1 MSGRRAAADQAH
13 AKDFSADLEG
23 MAQKIFELSQSPILM
38 RPPVE
43 RWNEELAAIAEQGWV
58 VTQIF
63 SQREIFGVRW
73 FACATR

>member
-1 MSGRRAAADQAH
+1 
-13 AKDFSADLEG
+13 